1 MFDFLKNT
9 FFNRGKYKTDSSAVI
24 ISCFFNPQHS
34 PYRIIAFQKFYHTIK
49 HLNHRIIECLI
60 DDDKP
65 QLPETPYIKR
75 VKTNS
80 LLWHKESLLNNIVAD
95 LPSQFQYVFWVDA
108 DVLFM
113 NDNWLV
119 DGVAQ
124 LQDSNIIQPFEHCF
138 HLERNKLQPVHLNVE
153 DTKWKLKNNML
164 PKSDQISAW
173 RSFCSNVPSGLA
185 ANTNYDLHGHVGFA
199 WGARRELIERVPLYD
214 RALIG
219 GADHIIAHAAAGH
232 IPHGC
237 ITKSFTEMIDEVNE
251 WSRKFY
257 ALAQG
262 KIGYVPGDLYHL
274 WHGDIKDRQYLKRI
288 REFTDV
294 SKTIT
299 MRDENGLHINQP
311 VIPSA
316 PPVQPPAP
324 PVRKHGK
331 EPVKVTPRYSD
342 AYMRRYY
349 RQREASQI
357 HYDGFHDYIDD
368 NFYRDMGYTI
378 FQYVE
383 SYTPPV
389 WMNPGY
395 TEFIPEFDGTPPN
408 DLIQDMPPLP
418 VPVVVEPVELP
429 NTSLEVPSL
438 PQAADT
444 NNWDTISSEEKSYEP
459 AEVPSLPQ
467 AENLSTN
474 WDSTQTSDAVTSTP
488 SEGPA
493 EVPSLSS
500 DVNTSQDW
508 DANFS

>member
-1 MFDFLKNT
+1 MFDFLKNA
-9 FFNRGKYKTDSSAVI
+9 FLNRGKYKTDSSAVI

-80 LLWHKESLLNNIVAD
+80 LLWHKESLLNKIVSD
-95 LPSQFQYVFWVDA
+95 LPSHFRYVFWVDA

-113 NDNWLV
+113 NDNWLI

-124 LQDSNIIQPFEHCF
+124 LQEHNIIQPFEHCF
-138 HLERNKLQPVHLNVE
+138 HLERNKLEPVHLDVE
-153 DTKWKLKNNML
+153 DTKWKLKNQML
-164 PKSDQISAW
+164 PKGEISAW
-173 RSFCSNVPSGLA
+173 RSFCSNIPSGLA
-185 ANTNYDLHGHVGFA
+185 GNTNYDLHGHVGFA
-199 WGARRELIERVPLYD
+199 WGARRSLIEQVPLYD

-232 IPHGC
+232 IPHSC
-237 ITKSFTEMIDEVNE
+237 ITKSFTEMIDEVND
-251 WSRKFY
+251 WSRRFY

-262 KIGYVPGDLYHL
+262 KVGYVTGDLYHL

-288 REFTDV
+288 KEFTDA

-311 VIPSA
+311 VIP
-316 PPVQPPAP
+316 PVSPVPLPSQP
-324 PVRKHGK
+324 RKHGK
-331 EPVKVTPRYSD
+331 EPVRVTPRYSD

-349 RQREASQI
+349 RQREATKI
-357 HYDGFHDYIDD
+357 HYDGFNDYIDD

-383 SYTPPV
+383 NYTPPV
-389 WMNPGY
+389 WMAPSY
-395 TEFIPEFDGTPPN
+395 TEYIPEFDGTPPN

-418 VPVVVEPVELP
+418 VPVDNIIVNP
-429 NTSLEVPSL
+429 NPMIVDTVSQEVPSL
-438 PQAADT
+438 PQAAET
-444 NNWDTISSEEKSYEP
+444 NNWEVTSSEEKSYEP
-459 AEVPSLPQ
+459 VEVPSLPQ
-467 AENLSTN
+467 ANDVSTN
-474 WDSTQTSDAVTSTP
+474 WEPAQTSDADVSTP
-488 SEGPA
+488 SE
-493 EVPSLSS
+493 VPSLPS